1 MTLVDRLK
9 KSEKK
14 EDKEEE
20 EGKIKK
26 WLLRTIRNFPNI
38 LVGEIYSEGRSYE

>member
-1 MTLVDRLK
+1 MVDRLK

-14 EDKEEE
+14 EDKEEEE

-38 LVGEIYSEGRSYE
+38 LVGEIYSEGRIYE